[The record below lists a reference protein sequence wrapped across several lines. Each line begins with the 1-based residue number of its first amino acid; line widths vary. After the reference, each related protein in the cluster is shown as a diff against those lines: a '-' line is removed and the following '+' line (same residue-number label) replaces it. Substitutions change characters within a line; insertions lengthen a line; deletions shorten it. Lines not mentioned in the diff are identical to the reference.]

1 MQKKFLSMVTALV
14 MLISLLPQGILTV
27 SAATIT
33 ATQPSTDENGVYQI
47 GTAAELYWF
56 AAQVNGGTTDINAVL
71 TANITVNTGVLTDEG
86 YLNSSNMD
94 NFTSWTPIGNSS
106 KQYTGT
112 FNGNGKTISGLYFN
126 NTSTSDTNAYYVG
139 LFGYVGSGGRVSS
152 VGVVDSCFEGAD
164 YIGGVCGVNYGTIE
178 NCYNAGLL
186 TSPNNAYIGGVCG
199 ANYDTIKNC
208 YNAGIVLLS
217 GVCGYN
223 SSSGIIENC
232 YNAGTV
238 RKRGSA
244 YGVCRDNRSTIKNC
258 YYLDTTGTD
267 SYATPKTAEEF
278 ASGEVAYLL
287 QSGQKADEN
296 GNIPEVWGQKI
307 GTDNYP
313 VQGGAKVY
321 QVIAYAGCEKNPGN
335 GSTVY
340 SNTDAPVYGDHSFD
354 SNGFCEYGDSGY
366 QPAEWDETNNRYE
379 ISNAGQLYWFAGL
392 VNGTLSGVTQNTSA
406 NAILTANIDLSGTG
420 NWTPIGNDDN
430 KYSNDDN
437 KYRGTFDGQS
447 HTVKD
452 MSITKQG
459 NNSGL
464 FGYTDGATIK
474 NIIITG
480 EITITAE
487 SYTEGYGSIVGR
499 ADNNTAVTNCHSS
512 VNITIDSTMESTA
525 GNCIGHIGGI
535 VGKMHGANP
544 PISPIS
550 PISNCSYSGTIEL
563 KDKPINVAAGIVGY
577 AIFSSV
583 PITNCSFT
591 GKINST
597 NTGATIIGGI
607 FGYTRSKGDVKV
619 TNCLSVG
626 TITKSGDT
634 SVTGILI
641 GQINTGY
648 GNNAV
653 KNNYC
658 ISSSL
663 NVIGSITGAPTTA
676 PATLC
681 TETQLTSGEVAYLL
695 NGSTSEGTLVWGQD
709 LSTADS
715 YPVITSDLA
724 KKVLKVE
731 FKTLGDDGEYTLYT
745 EKYGNYGKVLSDFP
759 EEIRDTIWVDG
770 VNQFTASSTVTE
782 DKTVYS
788 VGYSVKYDDDGKV
801 VISAPKKGNYTI
813 IIASYSG
820 KSLLKVQF
828 ADITLES
835 WVDLYEITDLNGFD
849 TTGADTVKVLFWDT
863 EMRPQCDI
871 AVK

>member
-1 MQKKFLSMVTALV
+1 MCGANEGTIANCYNTAEVGGNVNVGGVCGENYGAITDCYNTGLV
-14 MLISLLPQGILTV
+14 DGNV
-27 SAATIT
+27 
-33 ATQPSTDENGVYQI
+33 NVGGVC
-47 GTAAELYWF
+47 GANE
-56 AAQVNGGTTDINAVL
+56 GTTTDCY
-71 TANITVNTGVLTDEG
+71 NTGFVD
-86 YLNSSNMD
+86 
-94 NFTSWTPIGNSS
+94 GN
-106 KQYTGT
+106 
-112 FNGNGKTISGLYFN
+112 
-126 NTSTSDTNAYYVG
+126 D
-139 LFGYVGSGGRVSS
+139 S
-152 VGVVDSCFEGAD
+152 V
-164 YIGGVCGVNYGTIE
+164 GGVCGVNYATTTD
-178 NCYNAGLL
+178 CYNIGAVSGKNLV
-186 TSPNNAYIGGVCG
+186 GGVCG
-199 ANYDTIKNC
+199 ANSGTIAVCCNKGTVMGENRIGGVCGHNFANTTIANCYNAGGVTVTGDSAYAGGLCGFTADQSTVTNSYNAGSITVTGDSAYVGGLCGFTSINSTIKNC
-208 YNAGIVLLS
+208 YNAGSITVTGDS
-217 GVCGYN
+217 AHEGGICGYN
-223 SSSGIIENC
+223 FVGNIINSYFDSEK
-232 YNAGTV
+232 YGGNAVAQNEDGTV
-238 RKRGSA
+238 TNVEGK
-244 YGVCRDNRSTIKNC
+244 
-258 YYLDTTGTD
+258 TT
-267 SYATPKTAEEF
+267 EEF

-287 QSGQKADEN
+287 HSGHEADEN
-296 GNIPEVWGQKI
+296 GNTPEVWGQEI
-307 GTDNYP
+307 GTDTYP

-321 QVIAYAGCEKNPGN
+321 RVVAYAGCKGNPGN
-335 GSTVY
+335 EGIAY

-354 SNGFCEYGDSGY
+354 SNGFGVCGDCLY
-366 QPAEWDETNNRYE
+366 QPAKWDETNNRYE
-379 ISNAGQLYWFAGL
+379 ISNAGQLYWFAQQ
-392 VNGTLSGVTQNTSA
+392 VNGGTTDI
-406 NAILTANIDLSGTG
+406 NAVLTKDIDLSGTG
-420 NWTPIGNDDN
+420 NWTPIGNAA
-430 KYSNDDN
+430 N
-437 KYRGTFDGQS
+437 KYRGTFDGQN

-464 FGYTDGATIK
+464 FGYTEGATIK

-480 EITITAE
+480 DITITAE

-499 ADNNTAVTNCHSS
+499 ADNNTTVTNCHSS

-535 VGKMHGANP
+535 IGKMHYAD
-544 PISPIS
+544 S

-577 AIFSSV
+577 AIYSSV

-607 FGYTRSKGDVKV
+607 FGYTRSSGDVKV

-663 NVIGSITGAPTTA
+663 NVIGSTTGASTTA

-695 NGSTSEGTLVWGQD
+695 QGKQTENVWGQEIGTD
-709 LSTADS
+709 T
-715 YPVITSDLA
+715 YPVLTSDIA

-731 FKTLGDDGEYTLYT
+731 FDTLGADGEYILYT
-745 EKYGNYGKVLSDFP
+745 ERYGNYGKVLSDFP
-759 EEIRDTIWVDG
+759 EEITNTIWVDG
-770 VNQFTASSTVTE
+770 VNPFTASSRVTE
-782 DKTVYS
+782 DKTVYP
-788 VGYSVKYDDDGKV
+788 VGYSVKYGDDGKV
-801 VISAPKKGNYTI
+801 VISAPKMGNYTI

-820 KSLLKVQF
+820 KSLLRAKS
-828 ADITLES
+828 ADIQINNWYES
-835 WVDLYEITDLNGFD
+835 YEITALCGFD
-849 TTGADTVKVLFWDT
+849 TAGADTVKVFFWDT

-871 AVK
+871 AVKTLP